1 MSITMYSTNCPKCRV
16 LEMKLKMKGIAHSVV
31 TDVDK
36 MVAKG
41 MTSAPALEVDGK
53 IDYDDS
59 KTDIRALLRHIFHIA
74 KENVVYLYYADLLDA
89 IEAKAEAEE
98 SGMADKLKVYKGC
111 YFLPLR
117 KSA

>member
-31 TDVDK
+31 TDVDE

-53 IDYDDS
+53 LMGFKESMAWLSS
-59 KTDIRALLRHIFHIA
+59 K
-74 KENVVYLYYADLLDA
+74 
-89 IEAKAEAEE
+89 
-98 SGMADKLKVYKGC
+98 
-111 YFLPLR
+111 
-117 KSA
+117 